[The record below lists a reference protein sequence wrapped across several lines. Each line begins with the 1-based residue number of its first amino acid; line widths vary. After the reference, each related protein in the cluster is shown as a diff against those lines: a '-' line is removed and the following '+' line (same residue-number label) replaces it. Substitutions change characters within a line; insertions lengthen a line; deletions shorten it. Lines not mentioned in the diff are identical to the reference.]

1 MKLTL
6 LKICTFVVFTLTF
19 SSCSSHHGRI
29 QSFRYHENA
38 KQKPIAALI
47 PLINHVETPQVS
59 WDIAQEIT
67 AEIQRRI
74 INSAQV
80 YLNPVQVP
88 MDLKAKLESKDLI
101 TLNKEDFKAFK
112 GQNEY
117 VVFMEL
123 LEHKEVQTGVFN
135 GLPTKA
141 LVIQARVRV
150 YDLRGEEPKV
160 LLQEI
165 LQSKHSIPRVEQ
177 EIDYHKVVWGGDSY
191 RASVYGRAHGKL
203 EKDLASQI
211 ENYITIS
218 K

>member
-6 LKICTFVVFTLTF
+6 LKLCTLIVFVLSL
-19 SSCSSHHGRI
+19 SSCCSKHGKI

-74 INSAQV
+74 INRAQV
-80 YLNPVQVP
+80 YLNPAQLSSE
-88 MDLKAKLESKDLI
+88 LKAKLNSKDLI
-101 TLNKEDFKAFK
+101 TLNQEDLKHFKA
-112 GQNEY
+112 QNEF
-117 VVFMEL
+117 VIFMEL
-123 LEHKEVQTGVFN
+123 LEHREVSTNGPKE
-135 GLPTKA
+135 LPSKS

-160 LLQEI
+160 LLQQI
-165 LQSKHSIPRVEQ
+165 LQSRHSIPRVENN
-177 EIDYHKVVWGGDSY
+177 IDYHKVVWGGDSY
-191 RASVYGRAHGKL
+191 KASVYGKAHGKL
-203 EKDLASQI
+203 EKELASQI